1 MSTQGSD
8 TGYSDL
14 MKRAL
19 LKLQDAQSKLDA
31 HERERHEGIAI
42 VGIGCRFPGGA
53 VDPSGYWR
61 LLDEGVDTVT
71 EVPPDRWNA
80 DSFYHPDP
88 DQPGGIYCRYGSF
101 LWDID
106 QFAPRFFGI
115 SPREAARMDPQHRL
129 LLEVAWEAMER
140 SGRSPSALHGTR
152 TGVFIGMMGQDYT
165 QLATQSPELIDAHT
179 GAGNGASVASGR
191 LSYTFGFQGPSLTV
205 DTACSSSLV
214 AVHLA
219 MRSLRQREVDFAL
232 AGGVNLLLSPVAT
245 LIESRT
251 HMLSPDGR
259 CKTFDA
265 EANGIGRGEGCGL
278 VLLRRLSDAL
288 KDGDPIIAVL
298 RGSAVNQDG
307 RTSGLTVPNGLAQ
320 QAVIRD
326 ALKDARVEAP
336 QVGYVEA
343 HGTGTAL
350 GDPIELEAI
359 ASVYGDKL
367 TRKQPLVV
375 GSVKTNLGH
384 LEGAAGIAG
393 LIKSALCL
401 ANGEIPPH
409 LHLRAPTPHV
419 DWSRLFVEV
428 PTQKRSWQGSEP
440 RFAAVSS
447 FGFSGTNAHVIL
459 ESAPRSPEPS
469 RRVERPLHLLA
480 LSARSDS
487 SLRRLAESLADTLS
501 GEQKEALA
509 DVCYTANVGRSALEE
524 RVAFVAS
531 TSEEMTAT
539 LRAFGRGESR
549 SPATWVKGRREA
561 EVPRVAFL
569 FTGQG
574 AQYVGMGRE
583 LFETQPDFRRELLR
597 YEAIL
602 RPHLDR
608 PLTELLFQEDSQG
621 ALNETRYTQPA
632 LVALELALAH
642 LLRSW
647 GVRAD
652 AVLGHSVGEYAAAV
666 FAGALE
672 PEEGLPLVAERARLM
687 QGLPER
693 GAMLSLPVGE
703 ARAVQALAGHPRVTL
718 AAINGP
724 RNTVISGDETS
735 IDAIAR
741 ELASQGIEGRRL
753 NVSHAFHSPLM
764 QPMLGAFEGAAARVR
779 FQRPQIDLI
788 SNLDGAEAGE
798 AITKPA
804 YWSRHVLQPVR
815 FAEGIRTLVRRG
827 VRIFLEIGPKP
838 ALSNLAQEA
847 VTSEEGLWLET
858 LHPRHSDWEGLL
870 RSLAE
875 LSVRGMG
882 VDWERFDGG
891 YGRKKAVLPTYPFE
905 RQRYWLDVPAPW
917 TRPGRRF
924 EAHPLLGSRW
934 DSAALREGTTVF
946 SQDLTAGAVS
956 LLADHRVYGKAVVP
970 AAAFLEMVAAA
981 AAQVLG
987 TDAMALEDVSFQQP
1001 LILPDQQVRA
1011 VQTILESQ
1019 GEAGF
1024 TCTVVSK
1031 GEGPSEERRGMHASW
1046 TTHLTCRVSA
1056 LRALHPPVELE
1067 TWRRS
1072 CPSAVSIDELSAA
1085 IRQRGL
1091 EYGPSLQVL
1100 SSLYRGPHAALSLSQ
1115 VEERG
1120 KVYRIHP
1127 ALFDAS
1133 LRTAAAVTP
1142 LTPGDVLHL
1151 PVAIQK
1157 LELYGTLPERIWT
1170 HAEQRDQES
1179 PAGLPITDMTLCAE
1193 DGAVVAAL
1201 TGLSV
1206 RKAGQ
1211 EVLLRGLDSDFSE
1224 WMYRMTWSP
1233 CDAAEKPRPSGQQH
1247 WVIFTDEGGFGNEL
1261 MALLSQRGDRFTPVR
1276 KGREFSSSP
1285 DGFQLNPEESG
1296 HFKSLIASCGNE
1308 PVSGFLYLWGLD
1320 GSSNEEPS
1328 LTGLE
1333 AAQVTGCV
1341 GALYLT
1347 QALARASWSAMPRLI
1362 LVTRGTQRLASDGQG
1377 PRIAQAP
1384 LWGFGQAVATELPEL
1399 RCLRVD
1405 LAAEPRLGDLGTF
1418 IRALSLP
1425 GSEAQLAVRNGALH
1439 AARVE
1444 RTRLRTGAAKKVAIS
1459 AASSYLI
1466 AGGLGGLGL
1475 RLARWLVDRGAQYL
1489 VLLGRSGPSPEAQRQ
1504 IEALEAKGVRVQVAL
1519 ADLASHEE
1527 VAAVL
1532 AGLRSAPPLRGI
1544 FHSAGVLRDGTI
1556 GNQTS
1561 GNFHE
1566 VLAPKVQG
1574 AWNLHLLSSGMEL
1587 DFFVCFS
1594 SVASLIGTPGQSN
1607 YVAANAFLD
1616 ALAHLRHAQ
1625 GKPAITI
1632 NWGSWA
1638 EAGMAAR
1645 LERAE
1650 AGRPGTLGFG
1660 AIPVE
1665 QGLSVLEQ
1673 LLGSTHAQLGVFP
1686 VDWTRLTEQLPGL
1699 ASQALVR
1706 AFVRGVPLQN
1716 QPPVFLQQWELAPP
1730 NRRMELLRQHVT
1742 KQVAVT
1748 LGMAESDKISG
1759 GERLFELGVDSLLA
1773 VELKNRLASSLGK
1786 SLRSTLVFDFPTVNG
1801 LVAHLAGELGMGG
1814 EFQKQDK
1821 SSEQAQDALAA
1832 EIQGLSEQELTSLID
1847 QELES
1852 ALTR

>member
-8 TGYSDL
+8 TGYGDL

-61 LLDEGVDTVT
+61 LLSEGVDTVT
-71 EVPPDRWNA
+71 EVPSDRWNA

-101 LWDID
+101 LRDID

-140 SGRSPSALHGTR
+140 SGRSPSALNGTR

-214 AVHLA
+214 SVHLA

-265 EANGIGRGEGCGL
+265 AANGIGRGEGCGL

-320 QAVIRD
+320 QDVIRE
-326 ALKDARVEAP
+326 ALKDARVEAS

-401 ANGEIPPH
+401 ANEEIPPH
-409 LHLRAPTPHV
+409 LHLRTPTPHV
-419 DWSRLFVEV
+419 DWGRLFVEV
-428 PTQKRSWQGSEP
+428 PAKKQSWQGPAP
-440 RFAAVSS
+440 RFSAVSS

-459 ESAPRSPEPS
+459 ESAPRPQETA
-469 RRVERPLHLLA
+469 RKMERPLHLLA

-487 SLRRLAESLADTLS
+487 SLRRLADSLADSLS
-501 GEQKEALA
+501 SERKEVLA

-524 RVAFVAS
+524 RVAFVAA
-531 TSEEMTAT
+531 TSEQMTAT
-539 LRAFGRGESR
+539 LRAFGRGEPR
-549 SPATWVKGRREA
+549 LPGTWVSGRREA

-583 LFETQPDFRRELLR
+583 LFETQPGFRRELLR
-597 YEAIL
+597 YEEIL

-608 PLTELLFQEDSQG
+608 PLTELLFQEDGQG
-621 ALNETRYTQPA
+621 TLNETRYTQPA

-642 LLRSW
+642 VLRSW
-647 GVRAD
+647 GLRAD

-666 FAGALE
+666 FAGVLE

-693 GAMLSLPVGE
+693 GAMLSLSVGE
-703 ARAVQALAGHPRVTL
+703 ARVVQALAGHSRVTL

-735 IDAIAR
+735 IEAIAR
-741 ELASQGIEGRRL
+741 ELAAEGIEGRRL

-764 QPMLGAFEGAAARVR
+764 QPMLGAFESAAARVR

-788 SNLDGAEAGE
+788 SNLDGVEVGE

-838 ALSNLAQEA
+838 ALSTLAQEDA
-847 VTSEEGLWLET
+847 TSEEGLWLGT

-875 LSVRGMG
+875 LSVRGVG
-882 VDWERFDGG
+882 VDWERFDGD

-917 TRPGRRF
+917 SRPGRRS

-934 DSAALREGTTVF
+934 DSTALREGTTVF
-946 SQDLTAGAVS
+946 SKELTAGAVS
-956 LLADHRVYGKAVVP
+956 LVSDHRVYGKAVVP
-970 AAAFLEMVAAA
+970 AAAFLEMVASA

-987 TDAMALEDVSFQQP
+987 TDAMSLEDISFQQP
-1001 LILPDQQVRA
+1001 LILPDQQTRA
-1011 VQTILESQ
+1011 VQTILENQ

-1031 GEGPSEERRGMHASW
+1031 GDGPSEEGRGAHASW

-1056 LRALHPPVELE
+1056 LKALSPPAGLE
-1067 TWRRS
+1067 AWRRS
-1072 CPSAVSIDELSAA
+1072 CPSAVSIDELSSA

-1100 SSLYRGPHAALSLSQ
+1100 SSLYRGPHAALSLSH
-1115 VEERG
+1115 VEDPG
-1120 KVYRIHP
+1120 KAYRLHP
-1127 ALFDAS
+1127 ALLDAS

-1142 LTPGDVLHL
+1142 LMPGDVLHL

-1157 LELYGTLPERIWT
+1157 LELHGALPERLWT
-1170 HAEQRDQES
+1170 HAEQRQQES
-1179 PAGLPITDMTLCAE
+1179 PAGLPVTDMTLCAE
-1193 DGAVVAAL
+1193 DGTVVVAL

-1211 EVLLRGLDSDFSE
+1211 EMLLRGLDSDFSD
-1224 WMYRMTWSP
+1224 WLYRVTWSP
-1233 CDAAEKPRPSGQQH
+1233 CDAVEKPRLAGQH
-1247 WVIFTDEGGFGNEL
+1247 WVVFTDEGSFGNEL
-1261 MALLSQRGDRFTPVR
+1261 MSLLLQRGDRCTAVR
-1276 KGREFSSSP
+1276 KGREFSSRS
-1285 DGFQLNPEESG
+1285 DGFQMDPGSLD
-1296 HFKSLIASCGNE
+1296 HFNRLIASYEND
-1308 PVSGFLYLWGLD
+1308 PPSGFLYLWGFD
-1320 GSSNEEPS
+1320 EGRDAEPS
-1328 LTGLE
+1328 LAGLE
-1333 AAQVTGCV
+1333 AAQATGCV
-1341 GALYLT
+1341 GALHLT
-1347 QALARASWSAMPRLI
+1347 QALARASWATMPRLI
-1362 LVTRGTQRLASDGQG
+1362 LVTRGTQRLSSDDQG

-1384 LWGFGQAVATELPEL
+1384 LWGFGQAVATELPET

-1405 LAAEPRLGDLGTF
+1405 LAGEPRLGDLGTF

-1425 GSEAQLAVRNGALH
+1425 ESEAQLAVRGGALY
-1439 AARVE
+1439 AARIE
-1444 RTRLRTGAAKKVAIS
+1444 RARLRTGSVKKGEIS
-1459 AASSYLI
+1459 ADASYLI

-1475 RLARWLVDRGAQYL
+1475 RLAKGLADRGARYL
-1489 VLLGRSGPSPEAQRQ
+1489 VLLGRSGPSAEAQRQ
-1504 IEALEAKGVRVQVAL
+1504 IEALEAKGVRVQVAR

-1532 AGLRSAPPLRGI
+1532 AGLRGAPPLRGI
-1544 FHSAGVLRDGTI
+1544 FHAAGVIRDGTI
-1556 GNQTS
+1556 GNQTA
-1561 GNFHE
+1561 GHFHD
-1566 VLAPKVQG
+1566 VMAPKVQG

-1616 ALAHLRHAQ
+1616 ALAHLRRAQ
-1625 GKPAITI
+1625 GKPALTI

-1645 LERAE
+1645 LERGD
-1650 AGRPGTLGFG
+1650 AGHQGPLGFG

-1673 LLGSTHAQLGVFP
+1673 LLAGTHAQLGVFP

-1699 ASQALVR
+1699 ASQAFVR
-1706 AFVRGVPLQN
+1706 SFARGVPLQN
-1716 QPPVFLQQWELAPP
+1716 QPSAFLQQWELAPP
-1730 NRRMELLRQHVT
+1730 NRRMEVLRQHVM
-1742 KQVAVT
+1742 KQVSAT
-1748 LGMAESDKISG
+1748 LGMAESDKIAG

-1773 VELKNRLASSLGK
+1773 VEIKNRLASSLGK

-1801 LVAHLAGELGMGG
+1801 LVAHLAGELGLGG
-1814 EFQKQDK
+1814 EIQKQDK
-1821 SSEQAQDALAA
+1821 SSEQVQDALAA